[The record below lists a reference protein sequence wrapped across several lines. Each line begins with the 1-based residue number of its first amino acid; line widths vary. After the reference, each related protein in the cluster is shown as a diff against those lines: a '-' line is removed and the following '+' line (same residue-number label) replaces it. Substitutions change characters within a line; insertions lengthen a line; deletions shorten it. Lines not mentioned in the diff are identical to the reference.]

1 MSHQAQTPAVRS
13 RPTALLLDL
22 GGVVLDIDPSGCFDS
37 WAKAADTE
45 VAAIAARWAVDDAYK
60 AFEVGAID
68 FGEYIE
74 SLSPRLGIT
83 LTRAQWCAGWN
94 ELLRGP
100 FTDVVQ
106 ILPDIAIPLYAFS
119 NTNPVHQAVWQIQ
132 LADCL
137 VHFRKVFTSWEIGLR
152 KPDVESYLRVAE
164 DMRVPPAD
172 ILFVD
177 DNRENVAGARSAGL
191 DARHTTG
198 PSQTVA
204 ILRESMRH
212 V

>member
-1 MSHQAQTPAVRS
+1 MSHPAQTLAGRS
-13 RPTALLLDL
+13 GPKVLLLDL
-22 GGVVLDIDPSGCFDS
+22 GGVVLDIDPSGCFAS
-37 WAKAADTE
+37 WARAANVE
-45 VAAIAARWAVDDAYK
+45 MAPIAARWAVDDAYK

-68 FGEYIE
+68 FAEYTE

-83 LTRAQWCAGWN
+83 LTQAQWRTGWN

-100 FTDVVQ
+100 FADVAQV
-106 ILPDIAIPLYAFS
+106 LPKIALPLYAFS

-137 VHFRKVFTSWEIGLR
+137 VHFHKVFTSWEIGLR

-164 DMRVPPAD
+164 DMRVLPAD

-198 PSQTVA
+198 PSETVA
-204 ILRESMRH
+204 ILRGLTSL